1 MLLQRI
7 SLGLFIIPSVTI
19 ILCLITTIY
28 LNILDLCNPFI
39 NGCYSISRVGR
50 SYPAVLLFKPMM
62 TITIIL
68 MITYFFEH
76 YRIFKKFLLNKIF
89 LNLILLSGLVSS
101 FALLVYIIFLGIEG
115 SEIWRFMR
123 RGGIFI
129 YIISLIISQFLII
142 LTYLKIKK
150 DYQVII
156 SSKII
161 NINFY
166 YNVLLITC
174 GIIIILLIDI
184 FSLTTPWYI
193 KNIIQWNYFLLMNL
207 FFLNTYFVF
216 KNKAKL
222 QLFFDIYKLTYLPL
236 C

>member
-1 MLLQRI
+1 MLLKRLN
-7 SLGLFIIPSVTI
+7 LGLFIIPSVTI

-28 LNILDLCNPFI
+28 LNILDFCNPFI
-39 NGCYSISRVGR
+39 NGCYSVSRVGR

-62 TITIIL
+62 IITVIL
-68 MITYFFEH
+68 MIAYFFEH

-101 FALLVYIIFLGIEG
+101 FSLLVYIIFLGVEG

-129 YIISLIISQFLII
+129 YIISLIISQFLIA
-142 LTYLKIKK
+142 LTYLEIKN

-161 NINFY
+161 DINFC
-166 YNVLLITC
+166 YNVLLIIS
-174 GIIIILLIDI
+174 GIIIILITDI
-184 FSLTTPWYI
+184 FNLTTSWYV

-207 FFLNTYFVF
+207 FFLNTYFIW
-216 KNKAKL
+216 KKL
-222 QLFFDIYKLTYLPL
+222 DK
-236 C
+236 

>member
-1 MLLQRI
+1 MLLKRL

-19 ILCLITTIY
+19 IHCLITTIY

-62 TITIIL
+62 IITIIL
-68 MITYFFEH
+68 MIAYFFEH
-76 YRIFKKFLLNKIF
+76 YRIFKKFLLNKIY
-89 LNLILLSGLVSS
+89 LNLILLLGLVSS
-101 FALLVYIIFLGIEG
+101 FALLVYIIFLGVEG

-129 YIISLIISQFLII
+129 YIISLIISQFLI
-142 LTYLKIKK
+142 
-150 DYQVII
+150 VII

-184 FSLTTPWYI
+184 FSLTTSWYV
-193 KNIIQWNYFLLMNL
+193 KNIIQWNYFLLMNI
-207 FFLNTYFVF
+207 FFLNTYFIW
-216 KNKAKL
+216 KKL
-222 QLFFDIYKLTYLPL
+222 DK
-236 C
+236 

>member
-19 ILCLITTIY
+19 FLCLGMAIY
-28 LNILDLCNPFI
+28 LNILEICNPFI
-39 NGCYSISRVGR
+39 SGCYSVSRVGR
-50 SYPAVLLFKPMM
+50 SYPAILIFKPMM
-62 TITIIL
+62 VITIVL
-68 MITYFFEH
+68 MIVYFFEH
-76 YRIFKKFLLNKIF
+76 YRIFKKFLINKIY
-89 LNLILLSGLVSS
+89 LNLILLSGLISS
-101 FALLVYIIFLGIEG
+101 FALFIYIIFLGIEG

-129 YIISLIISQFLII
+129 YIISLIISEFLIV
-142 LTYLKIKK
+142 LSYLKIKN
-150 DYQVII
+150 DYKVII

-166 YNVLLITC
+166 FIFLLIIF
-174 GIIIILLIDI
+174 GIILILLIDI

-207 FFLNTYFVF
+207 FFLNTYFVW
-216 KNKAKL
+216 KKL
-222 QLFFDIYKLTYLPL
+222 DK
-236 C
+236 